1 MKRTL
6 ILIVTVLFLSACE
19 KPIELD
25 IEYTESKVV
34 VMSQNDADAPAS
46 LTLTYSRPVYGTYY
60 IRNGEDYFQQITNAT
75 ASLSVNGGNALTATR
90 TGNRYSFSYTPV
102 AGDNLNLLISVPGKG
117 QVTATATVPTTPT
130 VTDVTFTHPDTSM
143 LYEDYYDNSTIS
155 LTLTDNA
162 SSTDYYSVRVR
173 CIDTCYA
180 IIRNYHDSIIR
191 CDTVYHDQYLD
202 FECVDNLLIQNSDLG
217 SIVET
222 DLNPIGAMLYWGDE
236 LLFTDANINGQK
248 HTIQLSPESHVEYYP
263 EIGDYSFYGEMSEYR
278 ARLIVEVT
286 SLTRDQYLFR
296 QTMRSY
302 SEDDM
307 IGIFSE
313 PVQVHSNINGGI
325 GIFGFCMKHSTIF
338 YLHD

>member
-1 MKRTL
+1 MKRIP
-6 ILIVTVLFLSACE
+6 ILIATVLLLAACE
-19 KPIELD
+19 KQIELD
-25 IEYTESKVV
+25 IEYTEPQVV
-34 VMSQNDADAPAS
+34 VMSQNDADNPVS
-46 LTLTYSRPVYGTYY
+46 LTLTYSRPVFGTYY
-60 IRNGEDYFQQITNAT
+60 VRNGEDYFQQITNAT
-75 ASLSVNGGNALTATR
+75 VTLSVNGGNTLTATR
-90 TGNRYSFSYTPV
+90 TGNLYSFPYTPM
-102 AGDNLNLLISVPGKG
+102 AGDNLSLQISVPGKDK
-117 QVTATATVPTTPT
+117 VTATATVPHTPT
-130 VTDVTFTHPDTSM
+130 VSNVTFTHPDTSM
-143 LYEDYYDNSTIS
+143 FYSNYYDNSTVS

-162 SSTDYYSVRVR
+162 SSTDYYSLRVR

-180 IIRNYHDSIIR
+180 IIRNYYDSITGY
-191 CDTVYHDQYLD
+191 DTVYNDRYLD

-222 DLNPIGAMLYWGDE
+222 DLNPVGAMLYWGDE
-236 LLFTDANINGQK
+236 LLFVDANINGQQ
-248 HTIQLSPESHVEYYP
+248 HTIKLSPNSYVEYYP

-296 QTMRSY
+296 KTMQSY
-302 SEDDM
+302 SNDDM

-325 GIFGFCMKHSTIF
+325 GIFGVCVKQSTSI